1 MSAQFDQRTIIGF
14 VKRPDGYWYLTEDGT
29 LHSVGDDTGDRL
41 LKHIHKVWC
50 DGQVPHIKEDIG
62 YCFSI
67 TRKTIYKY
75 ILNFYWSILT
85 KWKKRNKK

>member
-29 LHSVGDDTGDRL
+29 LHSTSPETGERM

-50 DGQVPHIKEDIG
+50 DGQVPQIKEDIG

-67 TRKTIYKY
+67 TRKKIYKY
-75 ILNFYWSILT
+75 ILDAYWKRI
-85 KWKKRNKK
+85 KK

>member
-14 VKRPDGYWYLTEDGT
+14 AKRPDGYWYLTEDGT
-29 LHSVGDDTGDRL
+29 LHSTSPETGERM

-50 DGQVPHIKEDIG
+50 DGQVPQIKEDIG

-67 TRKTIYKY
+67 ARKKIYKY
-75 ILNFYWSILT
+75 ILDSYWKRI
-85 KWKKRNKK
+85 KK